1 MSLTFAGGIHPLHHL
16 YEGKKLTEKCA
27 IEEMPAGHIVK
38 IPLSQH
44 IGAPAKPI
52 VKTGDRVL
60 MGQKIAEAQGFV
72 SVPVHA
78 SVSGVVTAI
87 TEIPGISGHPVQ
99 AVVIENDGKD
109 EAEFTVPENFEE
121 LSREQLVECI
131 RDAGNVGMGGATFPT
146 HVKLSPPE
154 GKNINLLILNG
165 AECEPFLTADYR
177 LMVECPKRVLAG
189 VKILMRTTGVKK
201 AIIGIED
208 NKPEAIEKMA
218 AAVDTHAIR
227 VVPVQTKYPQG
238 SEKQLINAIT
248 GRVVP
253 AGGLPMDAG
262 VVVVNIASAKA
273 IADAFYVG
281 EPLIRRV
288 VTVSGAVKE
297 PKNLLVRFGVSAQEV
312 LDYAGGFSSE
322 PLKIISGGPMMGL
335 PLPTL
340 DCVVTKGFSGLL
352 VLDKE
357 YTKKQKETNC
367 IRCGKCAEVCPMGLM
382 PMMIS
387 ASALHEDFDR
397 AEANHAMDCMSCGC
411 CSYICPAKKPI
422 AQNIKFAKDMI
433 AAKRMKERAKQ
444 AAEEAERKQEETP
457 EEKAE

>member
-1 MSLTFAGGIHPLHHL
+1 MNLTFKGGVHPLSEIQ
-16 YEGKKLTEKCA
+16 EGKKLTEKCA

-44 IGAPAKPI
+44 VGAPAEPI
-52 VKTGDRVL
+52 VKTGERVL
-60 MGQKIAEAQGFV
+60 VGQKIAEAQGFV

-78 SVSGVVTAI
+78 SVSGVVMEIAEI
-87 TEIPGISGHPVQ
+87 TGANGKPVQ
-99 AVVIENDGKD
+99 AIVIENDFKD
-109 EAEFTVPENFEE
+109 EAVPFQEE
-121 LSREQLVECI
+121 DIEALSAQEIIERIKE
-131 RDAGNVGMGGATFPT
+131 AGNVGMGGATFPT

-154 GKNINLLILNG
+154 GKSVNLLILNG

-177 LMVECPKRVLAG
+177 LMVECPKRVIMG
-189 VKILMRTTGVKK
+189 VKILMRALGIKK
-201 AIIGIED
+201 AIVGIED
-208 NKPEAIEKMA
+208 NKPEAIQKMT

-227 VVPVQTKYPQG
+227 VVDVETKYPQG

-262 VVVVNIASAKA
+262 VVVVNVGSAKA
-273 IADAFYVG
+273 IADAFCVG
-281 EPLIRRV
+281 EPLYRRV
-288 VTVSGAVKE
+288 VTVSGAVKN
-297 PKNLLVRFGVSAQEV
+297 PKNLLVRFGVSAREV
-312 LDYAGGFSSE
+312 LEYVGGPSSE
-322 PLKIISGGPMMGL
+322 PLKILSGGPMMGL

-340 DCVVTKGFSGLL
+340 DCVVTKGFSGLV
-352 VLDKE
+352 VLDSQ

-367 IRCGKCAEVCPMGLM
+367 IKCGKCADVCPMNLM

-387 ASALHEDFDR
+387 ASAVFEDFEK
-397 AEANHAMDCMSCGC
+397 AEKYNAMDCMSCGC

-433 AAKRMKERAKQ
+433 SVQRMKERRK
-444 AAEEAERKQEETP
+444 AEQ
-457 EEKAE
+457 EKAEREAAE

>member
-1 MSLTFAGGIHPLHHL
+1 MSLTFAGGIHPLRHL

-27 IEEMPAGHIVK
+27 IEEMPAGHVVK

-109 EAEFTVPENFEE
+109 ESAYEAPQNIEA
-121 LSREQLVECI
+121 LSREEIIECI

-154 GKNINLLILNG
+154 GRSINLLLLNG
-165 AECEPFLTADYR
+165 AECEPFLTSDYR

-189 VKILMRTTGVKK
+189 VKLLMRALDVKK

-208 NKPEAIEKMA
+208 NKPEAIEKMTA
-218 AAVDTHAIR
+218 AIDTHAIR

-273 IADAFYVG
+273 IADAFFAG

-288 VTVSGAVKE
+288 VTVSGAVAQ

-312 LDYAGGFSSE
+312 LDYVGGFSTE

-340 DCVVTKGFSGLL
+340 ECVVTKGFSGLI
-352 VLDKE
+352 VLDGE

-367 IRCGKCAEVCPMGLM
+367 IKCGKCAEVCPMHLM

-387 ASALHEDFDR
+387 ASAAHEDFER
-397 AEANHAMDCMSCGC
+397 AQEYHAMDCMSCGC

-433 AAKRMKERAKQ
+433 AAKRMAERAAQ
-444 AAEEAERKQEETP
+444 AAREAEQKKEE
-457 EEKAE
+457 

>member
-1 MSLTFAGGIHPLHHL
+1 MSLTFAGGIHPLQHL

-44 IGAPAKPI
+44 VGAPAVPI
-52 VKTGDRVL
+52 VKTGERVL

-78 SVSGVVTAI
+78 SVSGVVMAI
-87 TEIPGISGHPVQ
+87 EEIPGLNGHPVQ
-99 AVVIENDGKD
+99 AIVIENDGKD
-109 EAEFTVPENFEE
+109 EQACEAPRDIDALSKEE
-121 LSREQLVECI
+121 IIACI
-131 RDAGNVGMGGATFPT
+131 KDAGNVGMGGAAFPT
-146 HVKLSPPE
+146 HVKLSPPA
-154 GKNINLLILNG
+154 GKNINLLLING

-177 LMVECPKRVLAG
+177 LMVECPKRVLTG
-189 VKILMRTTGVKK
+189 VKILMRALDVKK

-208 NKPEAIEKMA
+208 NKPEAIEKMS
-218 AAVDTHAIR
+218 AAVDSHAIR
-227 VVPVQTKYPQG
+227 VVPVETKYPQG

-262 VVVVNIASAKA
+262 VVVVNIASSKA
-273 IADAFYVG
+273 IADAFCAG

-288 VTVSGAVKE
+288 VTVTGAVKE
-297 PKNLLVRFGVSAQEV
+297 PKNLLVRVGVSAQEV
-312 LDYAGGFSSE
+312 LDYVGGFSTE
-322 PLKIISGGPMMGL
+322 PLKIVSGGPMMGL
-335 PLPTL
+335 PLPTTE
-340 DCVVTKGFSGLL
+340 CVITKGFSGLL
-352 VLDKE
+352 VLDRE
-357 YTKKQKETNC
+357 YTQKQKETNC
-367 IRCGKCAEVCPMGLM
+367 IKCGKCAEVCPMRLM

-387 ASALHEDFDR
+387 ASALYEDFER

-433 AAKRMKERAKQ
+433 SVRRMKEKAK
-444 AAEEAERKQEETP
+444 EEERKKQETP

>member
-1 MSLTFAGGIHPLHHL
+1 MSFTFAGGIHPLRHL
-16 YEGKKLTEKCA
+16 YEGKKLTEKCE

-44 IGAPAKPI
+44 VGAPATPI
-52 VKTGDRVL
+52 VKTGDHVL

-87 TEIPGISGHPVQ
+87 EEIIGLNGRAVQ

-109 EAEFTVPENFEE
+109 ELFYEAPENIDALSKEE
-121 LSREQLVECI
+121 IVARIKE
-131 RDAGNVGMGGATFPT
+131 AGNVGMGGATFPT

-154 GKNINLLILNG
+154 NKQISLLLING

-177 LMVECPKRVLAG
+177 LMVECPKRVLMG
-189 VKILMRTTGVKK
+189 VKILMRALDVKK

-208 NKPEAIEKMA
+208 NKPEAIEKMT
-218 AAVDTHAIR
+218 AAVDSHSIR
-227 VVPVQTKYPQG
+227 VVSVETKYPQG

-253 AGGLPMDAG
+253 VGGLPMDAG

-273 IADAFYVG
+273 IADAFYAG
-281 EPLIRRV
+281 EPLVRRV
-288 VTVSGAVKE
+288 VTVTGAVKQ
-297 PKNLLVRFGVSAQEV
+297 PKNLLVRFGVSAREV
-312 LDYAGGFSSE
+312 LDYVGGCSSE

-340 DCVVTKGFSGLL
+340 DCVITKGFSGLL
-352 VLDKE
+352 VLDSQYTQKE
-357 YTKKQKETNC
+357 QETNC
-367 IRCGKCAEVCPMGLM
+367 IKCGKCAEVCPMHLL

-387 ASALHEDFDR
+387 ASALYEDFER

-433 AAKRMKERAKQ
+433 TVRRVKEKAK
-444 AAEEAERKQEETP
+444 AAEQKKTETP

>member
-1 MSLTFAGGIHPLHHL
+1 MSLTFRGGVHPLREIH
-16 YEGKKLTEKCA
+16 EGKKLTEKCA
-27 IEEMPAGHIVK
+27 IEEMPAGHVVK

-44 IGAPAKPI
+44 VGAPATPI

-72 SVPVHA
+72 SVPVHS
-78 SVSGVVTAI
+78 SVSGTV
-87 TEIPGISGHPVQ
+87 TEITDITGANGKPVP
-99 AVVIENDGKD
+99 AIVIENDFKD
-109 EAEFTVPENFEE
+109 ESAFEAPEKIESLTE
-121 LSREQLVECI
+121 KEIIDMIKE
-131 RDAGNVGMGGATFPT
+131 AGNVGMGGATFPT

-154 GKNINLLILNG
+154 GKSVNLLLLNG

-177 LMVECPKRVLAG
+177 LMVECPKRVMMG
-189 VKILMRTTGVKK
+189 VKLLMRALDIKK

-208 NKPEAIEKMA
+208 NKPEAIEKMT

-227 VVPVQTKYPQG
+227 VVPVETKYPQG

-262 VVVVNIASAKA
+262 VVVVNIGSAKA
-273 IADAFYVG
+273 IADAFYAG
-281 EPLIRRV
+281 EPLFRRV
-288 VTVSGAVKE
+288 VTVSGAVKN
-297 PKNLLVRFGVSAQEV
+297 PKNLLVRFGVSVREV
-312 LDYAGGFSSE
+312 LDYVGGFSSE

-340 DCVVTKGFSGLL
+340 DCVITKGSSGIV

-367 IRCGKCAEVCPMGLM
+367 IKCGKCADVCPMNLL
-382 PMMIS
+382 PMLIS
-387 ASALHEDFDR
+387 ASAIFEDFEK
-397 AEANHAMDCMSCGC
+397 AEGHHAMDCMSCGS

-433 AAKRMKERAKQ
+433 TVERLKERQKAEK
-444 AAEEAERKQEETP
+444 AAQEAEKAVEE
-457 EEKAE
+457 

>member
-1 MSLTFAGGIHPLHHL
+1 MNLTFKGGVHPLSEIQ
-16 YEGKKLTEKCA
+16 EGKKLTEKCA

-44 IGAPAKPI
+44 VGAPAEPI
-52 VKTGDRVL
+52 VRTGERVL
-60 MGQKIAEAQGFV
+60 VGQKIAEAQGFV

-78 SVSGVVTAI
+78 SVSGVVMEIAEI
-87 TEIPGISGHPVQ
+87 TGANGKPVQ
-99 AVVIENDGKD
+99 AIVIENDFKD
-109 EAEFTVPENFEE
+109 EAVPFQEE
-121 LSREQLVECI
+121 DIEALSPQEIIERIKE
-131 RDAGNVGMGGATFPT
+131 AGNVGMGGATFPT

-154 GKNINLLILNG
+154 GKSVNLLILNG

-177 LMVECPKRVLAG
+177 LMVECPKRVIMG
-189 VKILMRTTGVKK
+189 VKILMRALGIKK
-201 AIIGIED
+201 AIVGIED
-208 NKPEAIEKMA
+208 NKPEAIQKMT

-227 VVPVQTKYPQG
+227 VVDVETKYPQG

-262 VVVVNIASAKA
+262 VVVVNVGSAKA
-273 IADAFYVG
+273 IADAFCVG
-281 EPLIRRV
+281 EPLYRRV
-288 VTVSGAVKE
+288 VTVSGAVKN
-297 PKNLLVRFGVSAQEV
+297 PKNLLVRFGVSAREV
-312 LDYAGGFSSE
+312 LEYVGGPSSE
-322 PLKIISGGPMMGL
+322 PLKILSGGPMMGL

-340 DCVVTKGFSGLL
+340 DCVVTKGFSGLV
-352 VLDKE
+352 VLDSQ

-367 IRCGKCAEVCPMGLM
+367 IKCGKCADVCPMNLM

-387 ASALHEDFDR
+387 ASAVFEDFEK
-397 AEANHAMDCMSCGC
+397 AEKYNAMDCMSCGC

-433 AAKRMKERAKQ
+433 SVQRMKERRK
-444 AAEEAERKQEETP
+444 AEQ
-457 EEKAE
+457 EKAEREAAE

>member
-1 MSLTFAGGIHPLHHL
+1 MSLTFAGGIHPLQHL

-27 IEEMPAGHIVK
+27 IEEMPAGHVVK

-44 IGAPAKPI
+44 VGAPAVPI
-52 VKTGDRVL
+52 VKTGERVL

-78 SVSGVVTAI
+78 SVSGVVMAI
-87 TEIPGISGHPVQ
+87 EEIPGLNGHPVQ
-99 AVVIENDGKD
+99 AIVIENDGKD
-109 EAEFTVPENFEE
+109 EQACEAPGDIDALSKEE
-121 LSREQLVECI
+121 IIACI
-131 RDAGNVGMGGATFPT
+131 KDAGNVGMGGAAFPT
-146 HVKLSPPE
+146 HVKLSPPA
-154 GKNINLLILNG
+154 GKNINLLLING

-177 LMVECPKRVLAG
+177 LMVECPKRVLTG
-189 VKILMRTTGVKK
+189 VKILMRALDVKK

-208 NKPEAIEKMA
+208 NKPEAIEKMS
-218 AAVDTHAIR
+218 AAVDSHAIR
-227 VVPVQTKYPQG
+227 VVPVETKYPQG

-262 VVVVNIASAKA
+262 VVVVNIASSKA
-273 IADAFYVG
+273 IADAFCAG

-288 VTVSGAVKE
+288 VTVTGAVKE
-297 PKNLLVRFGVSAQEV
+297 PKNLLVRVGVSAQEV
-312 LDYAGGFSSE
+312 LDYVGGFSTE
-322 PLKIISGGPMMGL
+322 PLKIVSGGPMMGL
-335 PLPTL
+335 PLPTTQ
-340 DCVVTKGFSGLL
+340 CVITKGFSGLL
-352 VLDKE
+352 VLDRE
-357 YTKKQKETNC
+357 YTQKQKETNC
-367 IRCGKCAEVCPMGLM
+367 IKCGKCAEVCPMRLM

-387 ASALHEDFDR
+387 ASALYEDFER

-433 AAKRMKERAKQ
+433 SVRRMKEKAK
-444 AAEEAERKQEETP
+444 AAADAEKNNKE
-457 EEKAE
+457 

>member
-131 RDAGNVGMGGATFPT
+131 RAAGNVGMGGATFPT

-189 VKILMRTTGVKK
+189 VKILMTF
-201 AIIGIED
+201 IF
-208 NKPEAIEKMA
+208 
-218 AAVDTHAIR
+218 
-227 VVPVQTKYPQG
+227 
-238 SEKQLINAIT
+238 L
-248 GRVVP
+248 
-253 AGGLPMDAG
+253 GL
-262 VVVVNIASAKA
+262 
-273 IADAFYVG
+273 
-281 EPLIRRV
+281 
-288 VTVSGAVKE
+288 
-297 PKNLLVRFGVSAQEV
+297 
-312 LDYAGGFSSE
+312 
-322 PLKIISGGPMMGL
+322 
-335 PLPTL
+335 
-340 DCVVTKGFSGLL
+340 
-352 VLDKE
+352 
-357 YTKKQKETNC
+357 
-367 IRCGKCAEVCPMGLM
+367 
-382 PMMIS
+382 
-387 ASALHEDFDR
+387 ALF
-397 AEANHAMDCMSCGC
+397 
-411 CSYICPAKKPI
+411 
-422 AQNIKFAKDMI
+422 
-433 AAKRMKERAKQ
+433 
-444 AAEEAERKQEETP
+444 
-457 EEKAE
+457 